1 MPRKITQT
9 RIFCYNHFDFT
20 IQEKRDTMESFSRG
34 WSFLQQAWQ
43 MAFKDKDLI
52 KPSIY
57 ALIAGTIVSII
68 GSIPIIVV
76 AFFIGDA
83 GRVGQFIL
91 AVMGAFLAFLNFIIS
106 YVFSGMTAYLI
117 YEYLTEGNGRM
128 STAWSIVRR
137 DFLDLVALAAV
148 STGVNLLKNAAR
160 NRRRRGG
167 IAAGLISAAAGLL
180 EVLWT
185 EAAFLILPAMVI
197 EDMNLPNAA
206 KRVAGIVRSNL
217 LLVGISTVGVRAVVG
232 LIGFLLGGIGA
243 VLGFG
248 IGYGIVTV
256 LGSGTLGLVVGIGL
270 GVLIF
275 LVFTMVASIIGTYT
289 STAYHTCLYLWA
301 RNVEAAQAAG
311 QPIQIAAPAPLAA
324 VLG

>member
-1 MPRKITQT
+1 MQ
-9 RIFCYNHFDFT
+9 
-20 IQEKRDTMESFSRG
+20 SFSRG

-57 ALIAGTIVSII
+57 ALIVGTIVSVI
-68 GSIPIIVV
+68 GAIPIIIV
-76 AFFIGDA
+76 AIFLGDA
-83 GRVGQFIL
+83 GRFGQFIL
-91 AVMGAFLAFLNFIIS
+91 AVMGAFLVFLNFIVS
-106 YVFSGMTAYLI
+106 YVFSGMTVYLI
-117 YEYLTEGNGRM
+117 YEYLTQGDGRM

-137 DFLDLVALAAV
+137 DFFDLVTLAAV

-160 NRRRRGG
+160 RNRRGG
-167 IAAGLISAAAGLL
+167 IAASLVSAAAGLL

-197 EDMNLPNAA
+197 EDMNLTNAA
-206 KRVAGIVRSNL
+206 KRVAQIVKDNL
-217 LLVGISTVGVRAVVG
+217 LLVGISTVGVRTVTG
-232 LIGFLLGGIGA
+232 LIGVLLGLGGA

-248 IGYGIVTV
+248 VGYGIIAV
-256 LGSGTLGLVVGIGL
+256 LGTGTLGLILGIGL

-275 LVFTMVASIIGTYT
+275 LMFTMVANVISTYT
-289 STAYHTCLYLWA
+289 SSAYHTCLYLWA
-301 RNVEAAQAAG
+301 RNVEVAQKAD
-311 QPIQIAAPAPLAA
+311 QPMRVTAPAPLAA

>member
-1 MPRKITQT
+1 MQ
-9 RIFCYNHFDFT
+9 
-20 IQEKRDTMESFSRG
+20 SFSRG

-57 ALIAGTIVSII
+57 ALIVGTVVSVI
-68 GSIPIIVV
+68 GAIPIILV
-76 AFFIGDA
+76 AVFLGDA
-83 GRVGQFIL
+83 GRFGQFVL
-91 AVMGAFLAFLNFIIS
+91 AVMGAFLVFLNFVVS
-106 YVFSGMTAYLI
+106 YVFSGMTVYLI
-117 YEYLTEGNGRM
+117 YEYLTQGDGRM

-137 DFLDLVALAAV
+137 DFFDLVTLAAV
-148 STGVNLLKNAAR
+148 STGVNVLKNAAR
-160 NRRRRGG
+160 RNRRGG
-167 IAAGLISAAAGLL
+167 IAASLMSAAAGLL

-197 EDMNLPNAA
+197 EDMNLTDAA
-206 KRVAGIVRSNL
+206 KRVAQIVKDNL
-217 LLVGISTVGVRAVVG
+217 LLVGVSTVGVRAVTG
-232 LIGFLLGGIGA
+232 LIGVLLGLGGA

-248 IGYGIVTV
+248 VGYGIIAV
-256 LGSGTLGLVVGIGL
+256 LGTGTLGLIFGIGL

-275 LVFTMVASIIGTYT
+275 LMFTMVANVISTYT

-301 RNVEAAQAAG
+301 RNVEVAEKTD
-311 QPIQIAAPAPLAA
+311 QPIRVTAPAPLAA